1 MKDKLLSFI
10 LSLINTALLLCILI
24 SLDLIF
30 ESSLKLSIK
39 LSNLIT
45 SLSFKSTKLSSLSL
59 KNLLLSLKALII
71 FLYSFSFTFSI
82 LKENSK

>member
-1 MKDKLLSFI
+1 MKDNLLSFI

-45 SLSFKSTKLSSLSL
+45 SSSFKSTKLSSLSL

>member
-45 SLSFKSTKLSSLSL
+45 SSSFKSTKHSSLSL